1 MRLRYFELGEFECRC
16 CERND
21 MVMEFLLKLDRARHL
36 AGVPFR
42 VNSGFRCPSWNQFN
56 GGKPTSSHLK
66 GLAADISVQTTG
78 TCFRILKAL
87 IDVGFTRIGVG
98 KKFIHVDDDRDKLQE
113 LIWTY
118 PY

>member
-36 AGVPFR
+36 AGVPFK

-56 GGKPTSSHLK
+56 GGTPTSSHLI
-66 GLAADISVQTTG
+66 GLAADISTPTSWEYFQ
-78 TCFRILKAL
+78 ILKAL
-87 IDVGFTRIGVG
+87 FDVGFTRIGVG
-98 KKFIHVDDDRDKLQE
+98 KKFIHVDDDPGKPGE